1 MTKIQTDIRDHYSG
15 ETKPRINIDIS
26 CVKQNDTEA
35 QETDQCYTQSKH
47 RNLVD
52 QSINS
57 LCITSLLGQIWL
69 SYGYRVSITSV
80 NMKQAALKQFFK
92 TVGYKPS
99 KSISIGTSSIKL
111 ESKELKLEKM
121 IATLKCTDKCMQIVS
136 LKKKFK
142 AFHTAKLFIMTLGM
156 ISSVIGIPTLFQ
168 SDIDY

>member
-1 MTKIQTDIRDHYSG
+1 
-15 ETKPRINIDIS
+15 
-26 CVKQNDTEA
+26 
-35 QETDQCYTQSKH
+35 
-47 RNLVD
+47 
-52 QSINS
+52 
-57 LCITSLLGQIWL
+57 
-69 SYGYRVSITSV
+69 
-80 NMKQAALKQFFK
+80 MKQAALKQFFK